1 MKTLV
6 SNIGSLT
13 RTGLNQAEV
22 WTENDAAFVFEDG
35 VISWVGPRHEAPE
48 ADSHIDAMGKTCIPG
63 FVDSH
68 AHLVFAGSR
77 EGDFAGRMSGADYQP
92 AGIHSTVSATREAT
106 DDQLRENVQNLVN
119 EFKRSGITEFEIK
132 SGYGLSVESEIKSIE
147 IASEFTS
154 QVTFLGAHVTP
165 KGVLPEHYLQTVIDE
180 MIPRATSAKWIDVF
194 CDQGAFDVD
203 QARRVLLAGIEHGL
217 KPRLHGNQIANIGA
231 VELAC
236 ELDAASIDHCT
247 YLNEADIKA
256 LASSNTVATLL
267 PGVEFSTNS
276 PYPDASKLIEAGV
289 KVALATDCNPGTS
302 FTSSM
307 PFCIALAVREMN
319 FTVEQALW
327 AATRGGALALREEN
341 LGAIEVGKRADFV
354 FLDAPNFI
362 HLAYRPGVDLILK
375 TYRAGELIYER

>member
-13 RTGLNQAEV
+13 RSGSRQGEV
-22 WTENDAAFVFEDG
+22 WTEKDAAFVFEEG
-35 VISWVGPRHEAPE
+35 VITWVGPRSESPAT
-48 ADSHIDAMGKTCIPG
+48 DQQIDAQGMTCIPG

-68 AHLVFAGSR
+68 THLVFAGTR
-77 EGDFAGRMSGADYQP
+77 EQDFAGRMSGADYQP
-92 AGIHSTVSATREAT
+92 AGIHSTVSATRGAT
-106 DDQLRENVQNLVN
+106 DDQLRENVQKLVS
-119 EFKRSGITEFEIK
+119 ELQRSGITEFEIK
-132 SGYGLSVESEIKSIE
+132 SGYGLDVENELRSIE
-147 IASEFTS
+147 IAAEFTS

-165 KGVLPEHYLQTVIDE
+165 KDSSPEVYLKSVIEE
-180 MIPRATSAKWIDVF
+180 MIPRAKAAKWIDVF
-194 CDQGAFDVD
+194 CDQGAFNLE
-203 QARRVLLAGIEHGL
+203 QSREVLLAGMEHGL

-236 ELDAASIDHCT
+236 EVDAASIDHCT
-247 YLNEADIKA
+247 YLDESDIKA

-327 AATRGGALALREEN
+327 AATRGGAMALREES

-354 FLDAPNFI
+354 LLDAPNYI
-362 HLAYRPGVDLILK
+362 HLAYRPGVDLISK
-375 TYRAGELIYER
+375 TFRAGELIYER

>member
-13 RTGLNQAEV
+13 RSGSKQGEV
-22 WTENDAAFVFEDG
+22 WTEKDSAFVFEEG
-35 VISWVGPRHEAPE
+35 VITWVGPSQEAPA
-48 ADSHIDAMGKTCIPG
+48 ADQQIDAQGMTCIPG
-63 FVDSH
+63 FIDSH
-68 AHLVFAGSR
+68 AHLVFAGTR
-77 EGDFAGRMSGADYQP
+77 EQDFAGRMSGADYQP
-92 AGIHSTVSATREAT
+92 AGIHSTVGATREAT
-106 DDQLRENVQNLVN
+106 DDELRENVQKLVS
-119 EFKRSGITEFEIK
+119 ELQRSGITEFEIK
-132 SGYGLSVESEIKSIE
+132 SGYGLDVENEIRSIE
-147 IASEFTS
+147 IAAEFTS

-165 KGVLPEHYLQTVIDE
+165 KDSSPELYLKSVIEE
-180 MIPRATSAKWIDVF
+180 MIPRAKAAKWIDVF
-194 CDQGAFDVD
+194 CDQGAFNLE
-203 QARRVLLAGIEHGL
+203 QSREVLLAGMEHGL

-236 ELDAASIDHCT
+236 EVDAASIDHCT
-247 YLNEADIKA
+247 YLDESDIET

-327 AATRGGALALREEN
+327 AATRGGAMALREES

-354 FLDAPNFI
+354 LLDAPNYI
-362 HLAYRPGVDLILK
+362 HLAYRPGVDLISK
-375 TYRAGELIYER
+375 TFRAGELIYER

>member
-6 SNIGSLT
+6 SNISSLT
-13 RTGLNQAEV
+13 RSGSRQGEV
-22 WTENDAAFVFEDG
+22 WTEKDAAFVFEEG
-35 VISWVGPRHEAPE
+35 VITWVGPRSESPAT
-48 ADSHIDAMGKTCIPG
+48 DQQIDAQGMTCIPG

-68 AHLVFAGSR
+68 THLVFAGTR
-77 EGDFAGRMSGADYQP
+77 EQDFAGRMSGADYQP
-92 AGIHSTVSATREAT
+92 AGIHSTVSATRGAT
-106 DDQLRENVQNLVN
+106 DDQLRENVQKLVS
-119 EFKRSGITEFEIK
+119 ELQRSGITEFEIK
-132 SGYGLSVESEIKSIE
+132 SGYGLDVENELRSIE
-147 IASEFTS
+147 IAAEFTS

-165 KGVLPEHYLQTVIDE
+165 KDTSPEVYLKSVIEE
-180 MIPRATSAKWIDVF
+180 MIPRAEAAKWIDVF
-194 CDQGAFDVD
+194 CDQGAFNLE
-203 QARRVLLAGIEHGL
+203 QSREVLLAGMEHGL

-236 ELDAASIDHCT
+236 EVDAASIDHCT
-247 YLNEADIKA
+247 YLDESDIET

-327 AATRGGALALREEN
+327 AATRGGAMALREES

-354 FLDAPNFI
+354 FLDAPNYI
-362 HLAYRPGVDLILK
+362 HLAYRPGVDLISK
-375 TYRAGELIYER
+375 TFRAGELIYER